1 MYSPGSA
8 IWLSGT
14 APLHRGFPNFWGDGG
29 GGGRGRQGRN
39 FSWSAPEMKT
49 EEREIM

>member
-29 GGGRGRQGRN
+29 GGGVGKAAIFHGQLRR
-39 FSWSAPEMKT
+39 
-49 EEREIM
+49 